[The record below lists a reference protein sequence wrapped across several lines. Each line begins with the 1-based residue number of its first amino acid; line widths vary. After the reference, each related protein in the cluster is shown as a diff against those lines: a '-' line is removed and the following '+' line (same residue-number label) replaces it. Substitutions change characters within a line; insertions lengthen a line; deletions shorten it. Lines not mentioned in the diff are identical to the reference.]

1 MYIYRCI
8 WIVCWAAQL
17 WFQSWFLFRF
27 FNQQVDAAYTGLLQ
41 IYLCLGQEDLV
52 VHFHIASLPK
62 IFSCSVIGQPED
74 CRLRPGHDL
83 QVINC
88 WRRPRPTGALSWFD
102 FAIRLAAASSD
113 FRHFHPIFAGSHSTQ
128 ATKASR
134 PLDVGV
140 IMAPNYDHPENTKIY
155 NKRRVS
161 EQKYSPQEIIHQ
173 PSFIN

>member
-1 MYIYRCI
+1 VSSDSSTRFFFSVFPVFSIIKKRIWVCVAISQNRNMNIRIYMYIYIYRCI

-102 FAIRLAAASSD
+102 FAW
-113 FRHFHPIFAGSHSTQ
+113 FC
-128 ATKASR
+128 
-134 PLDVGV
+134 
-140 IMAPNYDHPENTKIY
+140 Y
-155 NKRRVS
+155 
-161 EQKYSPQEIIHQ
+161 
-173 PSFIN
+173 

>member
-1 MYIYRCI
+1 MIYKSST
-8 WIVCWAAQL
+8 VEGGLGPQEH
-17 WFQSWFLFRF
+17 FR
-27 FNQQVDAAYTGLLQ
+27 GLIL
-41 IYLCLGQEDLV
+41 
-52 VHFHIASLPK
+52 H
-62 IFSCSVIGQPED
+62 
-74 CRLRPGHDL
+74 
-83 QVINC
+83 
-88 WRRPRPTGALSWFD
+88 D